1 MMWVMKIL
9 RTSYKAFM
17 CSSAEEV
24 HRGEGGQAHEREQW
38 NETDSESAV
47 IT

>member
-1 MMWVMKIL
+1 MGN
-9 RTSYKAFM
+9 
-17 CSSAEEV
+17 SAEEV
-24 HRGEGGQAHEREQW
+24 QRGEGSQAHEREQW